1 MKRKFLAALLA
12 LVTVISALSLSS
24 CGEKSEYPVQ
34 IGKTVIN
41 SEPEN
46 IVILNKNL
54 ADIISCIGYDIKL
67 AGRSDEVN
75 QKGMEVVPSV
85 GAASNPSTDKIIKLK
100 ADMVF
105 ADESLNSK
113 AKSDLEA
120 KGVTVITP
128 ESAASVK
135 ELKALYRQ
143 LGSILGGSI
152 TGKEKGAEAFDSLYE
167 SLKDVRDAVDDKG
180 IVRTI
185 CYLYYDGK
193 MRTMNS
199 GTWGCEMLGF
209 TGASNVFKNEKS
221 DVVNLKTLKLSNPD
235 FIFCG
240 DMRVVNYLRKKPA
253 FKNLSAIKKN
263 IHIIRLDEINA
274 QGDSALDTLRKML
287 KHMYP
292 EDFS

>member
-1 MKRKFLAALLA
+1 MKRKIIASLLA
-12 LVTVISALSLSS
+12 LVTVFCSLSISS

-34 IGKTVIN
+34 IGGTVIN
-41 SEPEN
+41 KEPEN

-67 AGRSDEVN
+67 AGRSDEVDL
-75 QKGMEVVPSV
+75 KGMEVVPSV
-85 GAASNPSTDKIIKLK
+85 GAASDPSIDKIIKLK
-100 ADMVF
+100 ADVVF
-105 ADESLNSK
+105 ADESLNPK
-113 AKSDLEA
+113 IKSALKT

-128 ESAASVK
+128 ENADTVK
-135 ELKALYRQ
+135 QLKKLYKQ
-143 LGSILGGSI
+143 LGSILGGNI

-193 MRTMNS
+193 IRTMNS
-199 GTWGCEMLGF
+199 GTWGAEMLGF
-209 TGASNVFKNEKS
+209 TSASNVFKNEKS

-240 DMRVVNYLRKKPA
+240 DMRIVKYLRKKPA

-263 IHIIRLDEINA
+263 IHIIRLDDINA